1 MGEQAPTAVA
11 VYGTLRKGQH
21 NHHRLGDAA
30 LLGSGFV
37 HGALFEVPRAPF
49 RAYPY
54 PAFVAT
60 EAGRVAVELYRLA
73 DDRLLRDLDALER
86 YDPDDEAGSQ
96 YVRRAVDVLDGAV
109 ERAWVYEYH
118 GPPEELG
125 DLIVGGDWVAHVA
138 GAGSRSR

>member
-11 VYGTLRKGQH
+11 VYGTLRRGQR
-21 NHHRLGDAA
+21 NHHLLGDAE
-30 LLGSGFV
+30 LIGTGFV

-54 PAFVAT
+54 PAFVAA
-60 EAGRVAVELYRLA
+60 EPGLVAVELYRLS
-73 DDRLLRDLDALER
+73 DLGLIRELDALER

-96 YVRRAVDVLDGAV
+96 YVRRVIDVLDGPEA
-109 ERAWVYEYH
+109 RAWVYEYH

-125 DLIVGGDWVAHVA
+125 ERIPDGDWVAHSP
-138 GAGSRSR
+138 GA